1 MARLF
6 PTEEKCICFLQGGLE
21 RTGGEQL
28 KPERPRASSGERKR
42 KKEKA
47 LLPEKGLFHS
57 GAPSRKGPLESP
69 LAAGRGLQGQDSL
82 PSIQRSCPP
91 WKDPQKEPA
100 KDSPVEAKRE
110 REDGGGEGGGEVA
123 AARERGR
130 QRGSPLYPLSGR
142 QTEQSDLA
150 RAEDRHIPDLIF
162 LAASHGPTPSWP
174 PPPPPRRATVAPR
187 RPRWTRQSWRP
198 QRWTSATS
206 STRTRYRG
214 EAHIDGRFSHSGLG
228 CWSP

>member
-1 MARLF
+1 M
-6 PTEEKCICFLQGGLE
+6 Q
-21 RTGGEQL
+21 GGEQL
-28 KPERPRASSGERKR
+28 KGHERRAKTRERRELERESSSPRKR
-42 KKEKA
+42 
-47 LLPEKGLFHS
+47 PFPVFHS
-57 GAPSRKGPLESP
+57 GAASRKGPLESP

-123 AARERGR
+123 AARERER
-130 QRGSPLYPLSGR
+130 PPKRIPLYPLSGR
-142 QTEQSDLA
+142 QTEQSDLDRA
-150 RAEDRHIPDLIF
+150 DGGGRAEDRNIPDLIF
-162 LAASHGPTPSWP
+162 LAASHGPTPSWPPP